1 MRHHPLILPS
11 RRDVLRLLALAGAST
26 IGGVRSTRASQ
37 SAVKPLFEE
46 IPASASGITWVH
58 ENAMS
63 PDRHLPETMGPG
75 VAFFDYDNDGW
86 VDIFM
91 VNSGAADF
99 YQPKAPLKN
108 VLYKN
113 NRDGTF
119 TDVTDKAGVAGG
131 REFGMGCAIADYDN
145 DGYQDIL
152 VTAYGRCTLYH
163 NNGNGTFTD
172 VTAKSGLAAPGWTTS
187 AVWFDY
193 DNDGRLDLF
202 LCSFVEFSLANNVF
216 CGDNKLGKRFYCI
229 PRVFKPTPSLLYHNN
244 GDGTFTEVSD
254 GTDIQRALGKA
265 LGVVATDINGDG
277 LMDLFVA
284 NDTVQNFLFVNRGKG
299 KWDEIGLAAE
309 VGFSANGTPR
319 SGMGVDA
326 ADVDGD
332 GKQDLFVANV
342 DQEMFSLY
350 RNDGNEFFSDVAA
363 FHGVAQATRLL
374 SGWGLKFFDYDN
386 DGRVDL
392 FLANGHPDDMIESYS
407 QQVGYKEPLVLFH
420 NDGKKLANVSAQAG
434 PIFEKR
440 FPARGL
446 AVGDYNNDGRIDVLI
461 GNNGEAPVLLKN
473 NAGEGNHWLGVKLQ
487 GTSCNRDAVGAT
499 ITWSAGGDDA
509 QPIQG
514 ERRELLVVA
523 RHARGARH
531 RHGHEAGLGRDQMA
545 GAEHTRGALH
555 GPSGRPLRHD
565 RRGQGTHRGLT
576 PTPVDGT
583 ALSIYYLSMTDID
596 TRALDR
602 ELKKG
607 AAELLILSLLD
618 ARPRHGYDLSKLIHS
633 RSDGQLTFHIDS
645 LYPLL
650 YRLEER
656 GWIQGTWVE
665 KAGERRRRFYKVTAE
680 GRRVLARQRQ
690 TWNTFVEAV
699 RRVTGGEPA

>member
-1 MRHHPLILPS
+1 MPIPS
-11 RRDVLRLLALAGAST
+11 RREVLRLLTLAGAST
-26 IGGVRSTRASQ
+26 IGGLPLPARAW
-37 SAVKPLFEE
+37 AAPPLFEE
-46 IPASASGITWVH
+46 IPSSASGLTWVH

-63 PDRHLPETMGPG
+63 ADRHLPETMGPG
-75 VAFFDYDNDGW
+75 VAFLDYDNDGW

-91 VNSGAADF
+91 VNSGQADF
-99 YQPKAPLKN
+99 YQPKTPLKN
-108 VLYKN
+108 ALYKN

-145 DGYQDIL
+145 DGYPDIL

-172 VTAKSGLAAPGWTTS
+172 VTDKAGVAAPGWTTS

-193 DNDGRLDLF
+193 DNDGRLDLM
-202 LCSFVEFSLANNVF
+202 LCSFVQFSLANNVF

-244 GDGTFTEVSD
+244 GDGTFTEVSA

-299 KWDEIGLAAE
+299 KWDEIGLVSE
-309 VGFSANGTPR
+309 VGFSVNGRPR

-326 ADVDGD
+326 ADVNGD
-332 GKQDLFVANV
+332 GRQDLFVANV

-350 RNDGNEFFSDVAA
+350 QNEGKESFSDVAA

-374 SGWGLKFFDYDN
+374 SGWGLKFFDFDN
-386 DGRVDL
+386 DGLVDL

-407 QQVGYKEPLVLFH
+407 QQVRYKEPLMLFRH
-420 NDGKKLANVSAQAG
+420 DGKKLANVSADAG
-434 PIFEKR
+434 PVFKKM

-461 GNNGEAPVLLKN
+461 GTNGEAPVLLKN
-473 NAGEGNHWLGVKLQ
+473 NAGEGHHWLGLKLQ

-499 ITWSAGGDDA
+499 ITWSAGGTTRSRFKANGGSYLSSHDM
-509 QPIQG
+509 
-514 ERRELLVVA
+514 REV
-523 RHARGARH
+523 
-531 RHGHEAGLGRDQMA
+531 LGI
-545 GAEHTRGALH
+545 
-555 GPSGRPLRHD
+555 
-565 RRGQGTHRGLT
+565 
-576 PTPVDGT
+576 GT
-583 ALSIYYLSMTDID
+583 ATK
-596 TRALDR
+596 LD
-602 ELKKG
+602 
-607 AAELLILSLLD
+607 
-618 ARPRHGYDLSKLIHS
+618 
-633 RSDGQLTFHIDS
+633 
-645 LYPLL
+645 
-650 YRLEER
+650 
-656 GWIQGTWVE
+656 WVE
-665 KAGERRRRFYKVTAE
+665 IKWPAPSTRVERFTDLPIDRYVTIGEGK
-680 GRRVLARQRQ
+680 GRIGA
-690 TWNTFVEAV
+690 
-699 RRVTGGEPA
+699 